1 MAITTVLF
9 DLDGTLLPMDQDE
22 FVKAYF
28 GLLTKT
34 LAAKGYDPDA
44 FLKAL
49 WAGTKA
55 MMTNPGE
62 KTNEEHFW
70 DVFGGL
76 IGPNRQA
83 DEAAFLSFYENEFQ
97 QVRAACGC
105 DPRATQTRDFRNPR
119 IFDGCSA
126 YMQIGLHAKPGT
138 LNGFLDHVQSGKFFY
153 NYYIN
158 GKTYGE
164 LAQGALY
171 CGDAGVPVVM
181 VSGDEAACAEAQ
193 DMIDGIECAVVKKGI
208 GRNKAECIPSEEA
221 LKRIRE
227 AAYRGVKKA
236 ATIKPFTVDMPAE
249 LKLEF
254 LRADYCENH
263 LARHP
268 KYPRL
273 DARTI
278 GHTIYKFDDY
288 LDLVF
293 HG

>member
-1 MAITTVLF
+1 MKVMIVTDLEGISLVDSIDMMDRTTEGYKFACQRLMLDTNAAIQ
-9 DLDGTLLPMDQDE
+9 G
-22 FVKAYF
+22 AI
-28 GLLTKT
+28 
-34 LAAKGYDPDA
+34 DA
-44 FLKAL
+44 
-49 WAGTKA
+49 G
-55 MMTNPGE
+55 
-62 KTNEEHFW
+62 
-70 DVFGGL
+70 
-76 IGPNRQA
+76 A
-83 DEAAFLSFYENEFQ
+83 DEILVVDGHGSGTNFIEGQL
-97 QVRAACGC
+97 

-119 IFDGCSA
+119 IFDGCVA
-126 YMQIGLHAKPGT
+126 YLEVGLHAKPGT
-138 LNGFLDHVQSGKFFY
+138 LNGFLDHVQSSKFFY
-153 NYYIN
+153 NYYVN

-181 VSGDEAACAEAQ
+181 VSGDEAACAEAAE
-193 DMIDGIECAVVKKGI
+193 MIDGIECAVVKKGI
-208 GRNKAECIPSEEA
+208 GRNKAECLPSEEA